1 MSNWPQTPQILIVG
15 AGAMGLGAGYHLQLG
30 GVAIAFLVRPARV
43 LEMSRSQVLYS
54 YDDATLKTFADCT
67 LISDVAEISRSSY
80 DYVIVT
86 LDGFTT
92 RKPEGRTLL
101 RSIGDAIRDSSTEVI
116 IGGIG
121 VGLHDYCVR
130 TMALPAHRILNGALG
145 MLCHQVAN
153 FELPLHAPTD
163 PVLLSKADV
172 AYRHI
177 HNASFLLDDR
187 FPEAARRFAAI
198 YDASGVSSCQIMKR
212 QEFAIMTKF
221 MFPVFAACELLGW
234 PRARDLDNN
243 KELWD
248 LTVRSVQEIQG
259 FEEHGLAG
267 KAAQASTTADGLQE
281 IWSSLEQA
289 ALPLDFAAFNRF
301 HHGSKVRAQ
310 DIELLN
316 DCVNVGEQEG
326 QPMSALKELLARVQT
341 LDRPYSMAKSGYS
354 PSLE

>member
-30 GVAIAFLVRPARV
+30 GVAIAFLVRPAKV

-86 LDGFTT
+86 LDGFAT
-92 RKPEGRTLL
+92 RKPEGTALL
-101 RSIGDAIRDSSTEVI
+101 KSIGDAIRGSSTEVI
-116 IGGIG
+116 VGGIG
-121 VGLHDYCVR
+121 IDLRENYVR

-177 HNASFLLDDR
+177 HSASFLLDDR
-187 FPEAARRFAAI
+187 LPEAARRFAAI
-198 YDASGVSSCQIMKR
+198 YNASGVSSCQIMKR

-221 MFPVFAACELLGW
+221 MFPVFSACELLGW
-234 PRARDLDNN
+234 PHARDLDNSRRAHLLPSSRRLQVSVSPCAN
-243 KELWD
+243 SHSQSRNQRKRISQGASIMPATNLSVEGSSCGPWIA
-248 LTVRSVQEIQG
+248 LTV
-259 FEEHGLAG
+259 
-267 KAAQASTTADGLQE
+267 
-281 IWSSLEQA
+281 
-289 ALPLDFAAFNRF
+289 
-301 HHGSKVRAQ
+301 
-310 DIELLN
+310 
-316 DCVNVGEQEG
+316 
-326 QPMSALKELLARVQT
+326 
-341 LDRPYSMAKSGYS
+341 
-354 PSLE
+354 

>member
-1 MSNWPQTPQILIVG
+1 MSNEPQTPQILIGG
-15 AGAMGLGAGYHLQLG
+15 AGAMGLSAGYHLQLAG
-30 GVAIAFLVRPARV
+30 AAVSFLVRPSRV

-54 YDDATLKTFADCT
+54 YDEATPKTFAYYT
-67 LISDVAEISRSSY
+67 LISDVAEISRLSY

-92 RKPEGRTLL
+92 CKLEGRAILK
-101 RSIGDAIRDSSTEVI
+101 SIGDAIRDSSTEVI

-121 VGLHDYCVR
+121 VGLHDYYLR

-177 HNASFLLDDR
+177 HNASFLLDHR
-187 FPEAARRFAAI
+187 FPEAARQFAAI

-212 QEFAIMTKF
+212 QEFAMMTKF
-221 MFPVFAACELLGW
+221 MFPVFAASELLGW
-234 PRARDLDNN
+234 PHAKNLGNN
-243 KELWD
+243 KELWA

-259 FEEHGLAG
+259 FEEHGVAG
-267 KAAQASTTADGLQE
+267 
-281 IWSSLEQA
+281 QA
-289 ALPLDFAAFNRF
+289 APAATTPAR
-301 HHGSKVRAQ
+301 
-310 DIELLN
+310 LL
-316 DCVNVGEQEG
+316 
-326 QPMSALKELLARVQT
+326 RT
-341 LDRPYSMAKSGYS
+341 WRS
-354 PSLE
+354 PE